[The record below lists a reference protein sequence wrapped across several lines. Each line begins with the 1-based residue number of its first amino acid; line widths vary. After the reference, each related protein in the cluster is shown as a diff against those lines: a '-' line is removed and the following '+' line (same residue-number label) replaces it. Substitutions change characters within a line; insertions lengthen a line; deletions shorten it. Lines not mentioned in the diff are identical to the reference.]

1 MTQTNACLCLVH
13 IERKGFRA
21 LDLLVQN
28 CSGAAG
34 TASCYFRPTI
44 STMAFVVGKR
54 LAFSQLP
61 RLTVPSQR
69 ATFSLRRYA
78 SAVAVPTSSSIPVQD
93 QTQLRHEASVPN
105 PDPSSDSP
113 TATFLDQ
120 SAPYMVPT
128 YVRPPPMMVQG
139 DGCFLFDNENRQYL
153 DFTAG
158 IAVNSLGHND
168 PEITRLIAHQA
179 QQLIHAS
186 NLYHNPWTPT
196 LSKTLIEETQK
207 QSPGSPLTQVFISNS
222 GSEAN
227 EAALK
232 FARKVIYAKN
242 PESKQRDIVS
252 FHDSFHGR
260 TYGALSAT
268 PNKKYQPPFGP
279 MLSGFRYGK
288 YNDVAGVQELVNEN
302 TAGVIVEPIQ
312 GEGGIKVATS
322 EFLQAL
328 RKRCDE
334 VGAVLI
340 FDEIQCGLSRTGDLW
355 AHTASGVHPDIL
367 TSAKALGNGIPIG
380 ATLVSGETVAPYIK
394 TGDHGTTFG
403 GNPFA
408 CRIAHH
414 VFGRLAKSK
423 LQEEIRIKSTLFFS
437 FFDTVKEKFPG
448 VFSEVRG
455 RGLIVGYQLSDSVKG
470 KATEIVTA
478 ARERGLLIITAGDG
492 VVRIVPP
499 LVISADEINK
509 GLAILE
515 DAMRVVFNK
524 PDEVKRHQRTTGNGW
539 SLRFP
544 QEGSPI
550 LEDVTQQL
558 PLFSLRHYHAMG
570 TTIIGTLSGL
580 PLSRQNF
587 NFV

>member
-1 MTQTNACLCLVH
+1 
-13 IERKGFRA
+13 
-21 LDLLVQN
+21 
-28 CSGAAG
+28 
-34 TASCYFRPTI
+34 
-44 STMAFVVGKR
+44 MAFSLSKR
-54 LAFSQLP
+54 LACSQLSKLAAP
-61 RLTVPSQR
+61 SHQASLTW
-69 ATFSLRRYA
+69 RRYA
-78 SAVAVPTSSSIPVQD
+78 SAAAVPTSSSIPIQD
-93 QTQLRHEASVPN
+93 ETQIRHEASVPN

-113 TATFLDQ
+113 TATFLNQ
-120 SAPYMVPT
+120 STPYMVPT

-139 DGCFLFDNENRQYL
+139 EGCMLYDNENRQYL

-158 IAVNSLGHND
+158 IAVNSLGHSD

-179 QQLIHAS
+179 QRLIHAS

-196 LSKTLIEETQK
+196 LSKSLIEETQK

-232 FARKVIYAKN
+232 FARKVIYAKD

-260 TYGALSAT
+260 TYGSLSAT

-288 YNDVAGVQELVNEN
+288 FNDVAGVQQLVNEN

-312 GEGGIKVATS
+312 GEGGVNVATP

-334 VGAVLI
+334 VGAILI

-355 AHTASGVHPDIL
+355 AYTASGVHPDIL

-380 ATLVSGETVAPYIK
+380 ATLVSGKSVAPYIK

-408 CRIAHH
+408 CRVAHH
-414 VFGRLAKSK
+414 VFGRLAKPQ
-423 LQEEIRIKSTLFFS
+423 LQEEVRIKSTLFFS
-437 FFDTVKEKFPG
+437 AFETMKEKFPG
-448 VFSEVRG
+448 ILSEVRG
-455 RGLIVGYQLSDSVKG
+455 RGLIVGYQLSDSAKG
-470 KATEIVTA
+470 KVTELITA
-478 ARERGLLIITAGDG
+478 ARERGLLVISAGDG
-492 VVRIVPP
+492 VIRIVPP
-499 LVISADEINK
+499 LVISHEEINR

-515 DAMRVVFNK
+515 DAMNVVFNK
-524 PDEVKRHQRTTGNGW
+524 PSEVTGTAGQ
-539 SLRFP
+539 
-544 QEGSPI
+544 QEMAG
-550 LEDVTQQL
+550 
-558 PLFSLRHYHAMG
+558 R
-570 TTIIGTLSGL
+570 
-580 PLSRQNF
+580 
-587 NFV
+587 